1 MDEWDEAEEGE
12 EPEGE
17 LMWVSA
23 AVWESVCVCGGG
35 LFSFAS
41 AALTAVC
48 LHQRGSAFTQ
58 LLAPQT
64 ASDAVSDCLSSQ
76 C

>member
-12 EPEGE
+12 ESEDE
-17 LMWVSA
+17 LMWVLA
-23 AVWESVCVCGGG
+23 AVWESGGG